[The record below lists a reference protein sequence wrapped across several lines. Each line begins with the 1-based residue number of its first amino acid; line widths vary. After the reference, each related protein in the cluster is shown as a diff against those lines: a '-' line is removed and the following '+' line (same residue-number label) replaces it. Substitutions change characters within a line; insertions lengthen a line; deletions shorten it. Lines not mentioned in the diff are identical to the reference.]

1 MRTNFVSAKRTDLL
15 FPAKCCS
22 RHATEGAVV
31 AHENESIF
39 ELVERFMSD
48 QRVILRAVV
57 MNAIEKAIQNGMS
70 PDDVNDAIRPLLG
83 CTRTEGEQP

>member
-1 MRTNFVSAKRTDLL
+1 M
-15 FPAKCCS
+15 
-22 RHATEGAVV
+22 

-70 PDDVNDAIRPLLG
+70 PEDVNHAIRPLLAY
-83 CTRTEGEQP
+83 TRSEGEQPQSVIKSLNSSSS

>member
-1 MRTNFVSAKRTDLL
+1 M
-15 FPAKCCS
+15 
-22 RHATEGAVV
+22 
-31 AHENESIF
+31 AHENQSIF

-70 PDDVNDAIRPLLG
+70 PEDVNDAIRPLLAYP
-83 CTRTEGEQP
+83 RSEGEQPQSVIKSRNTSSS

>member
-1 MRTNFVSAKRTDLL
+1 M
-15 FPAKCCS
+15 
-22 RHATEGAVV
+22 

-39 ELVERFMSD
+39 EPVERFMSD

-70 PDDVNDAIRPLLG
+70 PEDVNDAIRPLLAY
-83 CTRTEGEQP
+83 TRSEGEQPQNVIKSLNRSSS

>member
-1 MRTNFVSAKRTDLL
+1 M
-15 FPAKCCS
+15 
-22 RHATEGAVV
+22 

-57 MNAIEKAIQNGMS
+57 MNAIEKAIKNGMS
-70 PDDVNDAIRPLLG
+70 PEDVNDAIRPLLAY
-83 CTRTEGEQP
+83 TRSEGEQLQNVIKSLNSSSF

>member
-1 MRTNFVSAKRTDLL
+1 M
-15 FPAKCCS
+15 
-22 RHATEGAVV
+22 
-31 AHENESIF
+31 AHENETMF

-70 PDDVNDAIRPLLG
+70 PEDVNDAIRPLLA
-83 CTRTEGEQP
+83 CTRCEG

>member
-1 MRTNFVSAKRTDLL
+1 M
-15 FPAKCCS
+15 
-22 RHATEGAVV
+22 

-70 PDDVNDAIRPLLG
+70 PENVNDAIRPLLAY
-83 CTRTEGEQP
+83 TRSEGEQPQSLIKSLNSSSS